1 MTYIHHINHFFKTN
15 SHLCN
20 SRHEIW
26 RRLALLKLRSL
37 LNFLILGLKNNLVVD
52 MILNLSLILSVL
64 LFFTV
69 FDNYPSMIYR
79 CNHTDVILVQEKL
92 MQINFSSYSI
102 FGLEKPDKSI
112 YMLIYFFS
120 LSNLIHTPPLKILEI
135 FKISA
140 LTLT

>member
-1 MTYIHHINHFFKTN
+1 MSNFKHFDLKCIPLDDIHHINHFFKTN

-26 RRLALLKLRSL
+26 RGLALLKLRSL

-69 FDNYPSMIYR
+69 CDNYPSMIYR
-79 CNHTDVILVQEKL
+79 CNHTDVILIQEKL

-102 FGLEKPDKSI
+102 LVWKNQTNQFICWST
-112 YMLIYFFS
+112 FF
-120 LSNLIHTPPLKILEI
+120 L
-135 FKISA
+135 
-140 LTLT
+140 